1 VIAGWTRRDVDA
13 LVAHIREL
21 EAIVV
26 RRPKSTPMLYRASA
40 SSLTS
45 ADSIEVV
52 GEYSSGEV
60 EVVVFA
66 PDDGAWVGV
75 GADHTDRKLEPIRVS
90 LSKQV
95 CAKSVE
101 PFLWRLD
108 DVIAYWDR
116 LLLCSYVTIDGP
128 SRI

>member
-1 VIAGWTRRDVDA
+1 LVIAGWTGRDVDA
-13 LVAHIREL
+13 LEAHIRKL
-21 EAIVV
+21 EAIGV
-26 RRPKSTPMLYRASA
+26 RRCTPMFYRASA
-40 SSLTS
+40 SLLTS

-60 EVVVFA
+60 EAVVFA
-66 PDDGAWVGV
+66 PDGV
-75 GADHTDRKLEPIRVS
+75 GSDHIDRKLETIRVS

-116 LLLCSYVTIDGP
+116 LLLCSCVTIDGP